1 VLRDV
6 FPSQHPSVDPTSV
19 GDALGIRPGAKILA
33 ADDSGFARKLIE
45 QALTAIG
52 AEFVMTK
59 TGEEAWQT
67 LQQVAEE
74 AEANGV
80 RVKDSI
86 ALVLTDLEMPEMDG
100 FMLTR
105 QIKADE
111 RMRDVPVIIH
121 SSLTGAANEAHVKNA
136 GANGYVA
143 KFQAGELAHAIRTAL
158 MSAAEAAA

>member
-1 VLRDV
+1 M
-6 FPSQHPSVDPTSV
+6 
-19 GDALGIRPGAKILA
+19 
-33 ADDSGFARKLIE
+33 
-45 QALTAIG
+45 TAIG

-121 SSLTGAANEAHVKNA
+121 SSLTGAADEAHVKNA